1 MRWFVCFQSAD
12 VCSQSLREL
21 FQITS
26 KLDLLAMNRYAKQL
40 AETVFL
46 NIFSTPNDLTN
57 YFLLSLSSSL
67 HPLGEIS
74 RYNLKT
80 LSLVAPDLTC
90 LDYALCSRVPSR
102 RYFSCAQTANCSK
115 WREEGSV
122 GNGGDGGTAAFH
134 FRASRYSFS
143 WHAVPQSVHYWG
155 ALLL

>member
-1 MRWFVCFQSAD
+1 MCFQSAD
-12 VCSQSLREL
+12 VSKSLREL

-67 HPLGEIS
+67 HPFGEIS

-80 LSLVAPDLTC
+80 LSFMAPDLTC
-90 LDYALCSRVPSR
+90 LDYALCSRVSSR
-102 RYFSCAQTANCSK
+102 RYFSCTQTANCSK

-122 GNGGDGGTAAFH
+122 GNGVGGDGSTAAFH

-143 WHAVPQSVHYWG
+143 WHAVPRSVHY
-155 ALLL
+155 